1 MLKEGEA
8 MRGRVEKLKGKSVA
22 IVLVVLV
29 LVTSLAGAWEGLEL
43 SIYDS
48 WFKLR
53 GARPAPDDIVVV
65 AIDDRSI
72 GEIGLLPWQ
81 RQVYARLLEKL
92 KDAKV
97 VCFDVVFDTPG
108 TPEDNAALAAAA
120 KAQGRVV
127 MANMFSFEQNAGE
140 VYQVPRFPV
149 KQLASATAGIGFAN
163 VPQDLDSVIRRVT
176 TVDTN
181 TFGRPFPCLSL
192 ATLLTEKGL
201 NPNSLKLAGNGVL
214 YAGDLAVPIDD
225 KYQTLI
231 NFWGPASTFQTYS
244 FTDILNDRVS
254 GDKLAGK
261 SVFVGF
267 TSASEHDYVTTPF
280 TLGNMVLGGA
290 LPSPGV
296 EVHAS
301 ALATYH
307 SEGFYRRAP
316 LAVNL
321 AVLLLVGALSVAGV
335 ARAKSPLRGLLY
347 LLAIMT
353 AAGLGVYLCWCYGRY
368 WVNLA
373 TPVGL
378 GMLVYTGMTAENLV
392 RTELDRRRTRALFAR
407 YVPPAV
413 VSDLLQHPED
423 IVLGGMRVELTI
435 FFSDVRGFT
444 SFSEDKTPE
453 YVVQRLNEYFTEM
466 NAIIF
471 KHGGTLD
478 KYMGDGIMAFFGA
491 PIHYEDHADRAL
503 AASLEMLERL
513 KELNKKWEEQG
524 EPLFNIGVG
533 INSGPV
539 VVGNV
544 GSPER
549 MDYTIMGGEVNLAS
563 RLESMNKEYK
573 TNIILSDRTLK
584 YLKNKDELP
593 GEITLLGETSVRGM
607 VEKVL
612 IYTVKAGKASEG

>member
-1 MLKEGEA
+1 
-8 MRGRVEKLKGKSVA
+8 MRGWLEKLKGKGVA
-22 IVLVVLV
+22 FVLVALV
-29 LVTSLAGAWEGLEL
+29 LVTSLAGTWEGLEL
-43 SIYDS
+43 SLYDS

-72 GEIGLLPWQ
+72 GEIGLLPWP
-81 RQVYARLLEKL
+81 RQMHARLLEKL

-108 TPEDNAALAAAA
+108 TPEDNAALAVAV

-127 MANMFSFEQNAGE
+127 LANMFSFEQNAGE

-149 KQLASATAGIGFAN
+149 KQLAAATSGIGFAN
-163 VPQDLDSVIRRVT
+163 VPEDIDSVIRRVT

-181 TFGRPFPCLSL
+181 TFGRPFPSLSVAAYL
-192 ATLLTEKGL
+192 VEKGL
-201 NPNSLKLAGNGVL
+201 NPNSLRLDGNGAL
-214 YAGDLAVPIDD
+214 YAGDLAIPIDN

-231 NFWGPASTFQTYS
+231 NFWGAASAFQTYS
-244 FTDILNDRVS
+244 FADILNNRVS

-261 SVFVGF
+261 VVFVGF

-307 SEGFYRRAP
+307 SEGFYKRAP

-321 AVLLLVGALSVAGV
+321 AVLLLVGALSMAGV
-335 ARAKSPLRGLLY
+335 SRAKSPLRGLLY
-347 LLAIMT
+347 LLVILA
-353 AAGLGVYLCWCYGRY
+353 AAGVGVYLSWHYGRY

-373 TPVGL
+373 SPLGL

-573 TNIILSDRTLK
+573 TNIILSDRALK
-584 YLKNKDELP
+584 YLKHKEKLP

-612 IYTVKAGKASEG
+612 IYTAKAEKASEAS